1 MNTPH
6 IALFT
11 ASAALLAL
19 PGCSSMQ
26 PAPAPPVRPVLT
38 CADCRGLDYY
48 GPQQAPAPDPRVQ
61 MASVIAKAVT
71 GVTGIVVGGNVATS
85 IASDLA
91 GSAAGMASTTY
102 VERNATNSTSVSD
115 ISASDT
121 VRESSVSNTS
131 VSDTLRDT
139 SVSNTSVTNNT
150 PTTSVGP

>member
-1 MNTPH
+1 MNAPH

-19 PGCSSMQ
+19 PGCASMQ

-38 CADCRGLDYY
+38 CADCKGLDYY

-71 GVTGIVVGGNVATS
+71 GITGIVVGGNVATS

-102 VERNATNSTSVSD
+102 VERSNTSVSD
-115 ISASDT
+115 ISASNT

-139 SVSNTSVTNNT
+139 SVSDTVRE
-150 PTTSVGP
+150 VVQ

>member
-19 PGCSSMQ
+19 PGCASMQ

-38 CADCRGLDYY
+38 CADCKGLDYY

-71 GVTGIVVGGNVATS
+71 GITGIVVGGNVATS

-102 VERNATNSTSVSD
+102 VERSNTSVSD
-115 ISASDT
+115 ISASNT

-131 VSDTLRDT
+131 VNNTLRDT
-139 SVSNTSVTNNT
+139 SVSDTVREAAQ
-150 PTTSVGP
+150 